1 MAPPLVTEL
10 RTLLLDHLQ
19 DHYSLYG
26 ELTGVRSARKHIA
39 WYLRALPGG
48 EDFRKHINTI
58 DDCQVQWQA
67 VADFLEQLGQQ
78 MERLPQAAAADTE
91 QEIEELAA

>member
-1 MAPPLVTEL
+1 MSEL
-10 RTLLLDHLQ
+10 RSLLLEHLQ

-48 EDFRKHINTI
+48 EDFRQRINTI

-67 VADFLEQLGQQ
+67 
-78 MERLPQAAAADTE
+78 AAADSFGAAGPADGA
-91 QEIEELAA
+91 LATAFCGSHRARN